1 MNSVIEKEEILTTIP
16 EKTLRKLV
24 DIQEYIIN
32 DMVEDSM
39 TKGETTTEV
48 DVGFG
53 NLIIR
58 FEDGALRFKFIPS
71 AKFEESLVNTV
82 VNKKNILRLTLEK
95 SLVDKVMHIYKDLI

>member
-71 AKFEESLVNTV
+71 AKFEEELIDTIVNKHNRLTHAIEHSLVNKITQ
-82 VNKKNILRLTLEK
+82 T
-95 SLVDKVMHIYKDLI
+95 YKDLM